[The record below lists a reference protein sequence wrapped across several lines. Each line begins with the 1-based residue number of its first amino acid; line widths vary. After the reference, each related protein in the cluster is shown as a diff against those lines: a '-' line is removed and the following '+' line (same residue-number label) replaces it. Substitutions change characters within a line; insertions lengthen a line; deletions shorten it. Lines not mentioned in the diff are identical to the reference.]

1 LVAHKLPVGGQTEG
15 ARLGEVCGG
24 MPRCVLEDIIDGG
37 ATKEQTEY
45 IEQTAQYKYKSLIYE
60 SD

>member
-1 LVAHKLPVGGQTEG
+1 MRMIKVVRFSLDAGCGAHNLW
-15 ARLGEVCGG
+15 
-24 MPRCVLEDIIDGG
+24 EDIIDGG

-45 IEQTAQYKYKSLIYE
+45 IAETARYKYKSLIYE

>member
-1 LVAHKLPVGGQTEG
+1 MLDSHAIKAVW
-15 ARLGEVCGG
+15 
-24 MPRCVLEDIIDGG
+24 EDIIDGG

-45 IEQTAQYKYKSLIYE
+45 IAETARYKYNSLIYE